1 MLRIW
6 GIIMGYVERSWQHQ
20 LAHNITSI
28 APISPIHLE
37 DTQAVPLADE
47 MASKILCI
55 FALVST
61 YPSPF
66 WLKSETGLNIR
77 SFGQE
82 DNTESVK

>member
-1 MLRIW
+1 
-6 GIIMGYVERSWQHQ
+6 MGYVERSWQHQ

-37 DTQAVPLADE
+37 DTQAVPLAAE
-47 MASKILCI
+47 IASKILCI

-66 WLKSETGLNIR
+66 
-77 SFGQE
+77 
-82 DNTESVK
+82 